1 MRRAWPFV
9 TCILG
14 AALSGAV
21 LILLIPSLFS
31 SRDNGNV
38 WIAVG
43 VLGCLFLAFAA
54 GARYWRRPFPIAGN
68 DR

>member
-1 MRRAWPFV
+1 M
-9 TCILG
+9 
-14 AALSGAV
+14 SGAV